1 MDTAWKKILDLYFA
15 QHDGRQIIYHQ
26 IASFNH
32 FMDFDVVDTILRSC
46 PIRVVGS
53 PDLTLTGTTR
63 AAAGTAGTAIRVTV
77 EDATGT
83 PSGTAPATA
92 LPGGKAPGGGPPR
105 EVEVIVKFQN
115 VSIRKPTIFENN
127 GALTPM
133 YPNDARLRNFTY
145 AAPVYLDIDVT
156 TTMTDPGKG
165 TKETRTRTLT
175 KVLAGKI
182 PVMVGSKYCLLS
194 ESPEKHPRE
203 LGECSADPFGYFI
216 IQGGERVILSQE
228 RMAENRMF
236 VFRNNKA
243 KHKEAEI
250 IECKSIGPDNEGV
263 PKNIAVKIIY
273 NPKLATGPEHIRM
286 TLPRIKAEIPL
297 FIMFRALGIESDK
310 GILELIM
317 GAAHSDYD
325 MIFQECIYES
335 AEIRTKQAAQDY
347 LQKHLGSG
355 GGIREQL
362 SASTL
367 ASYKAPKDK
376 LIGEILAEEFLP
388 HIGGSEMMYEKACF
402 LAAMTKKVLD
412 VYHNKLPCDD
422 RDAYPNK
429 KVEHPGNL
437 LGNLFRFYFGTKVI
451 KDMKST
457 IVKEIHN
464 GAWKASGKFEN
475 IINTTNVYKILKTT
489 IVDVGMKSSLATGN
503 FASGKMGTKSGISQV
518 MNRLTFLS
526 GISHLRRL
534 STPIEKTGKLIPPRK
549 LHNSQF
555 GYICPAETPEGHSVG
570 VVKNLASTANVTLPS
585 SPNPVL
591 RVLYDELKMKHLNET
606 TALERRDLL
615 RVFVNGAWIGTLGT
629 SAQAASAVKSLVI
642 AKRSGRM
649 HIFTSIVYKSST
661 NEVWMNTEGGR
672 IVRPLFVGA
681 TIREILSTGLTHPWT
696 FCTSWNDLMRWVSP
710 AGNHLLE
717 FVDAGESEGL
727 YISKTLGTLAKDHTH
742 LEIHPSVIIGTMGSN
757 IPFPDH
763 NQSPRNSYQAAMGKQ
778 AMGVYALNFTE
789 RLDTMSNLLCYTAR
803 PLVSPYM
810 SKYYRAQDMPSGYNI
825 IVAIM
830 TYGGYNQE
838 DSVMINRAALDRGL
852 FRSIFYRTY
861 KDEEKKN
868 QASGEEE
875 RFCKP
880 DVSLTKHMKLAN
892 YEKLAA
898 DGIVPENVFV
908 DNDDI
913 LIGKVVPIRLR
924 AVEGAMAAGVS
935 HSSLA
940 SMSAAA
946 AAAAVEAVGGKR
958 YRDSSKLLRNNE
970 TGYVDKIY
978 RGRNGEGFSFVKI
991 RVRSE
996 RIPTIGDKFCCY
1008 DPQTEILTSSGWK
1021 FFPDLTTEDKVAT
1034 LQEVGDQKVLEYQ
1047 APQEVMN
1054 YDFDGDMYRVE
1065 SGQVDLMVT
1074 KNHRMYVSHTRTN
1087 PKTYKIQLA
1096 EEIYGS
1102 RRYYKKDVD
1111 NYVPPVMTNSKN
1123 LCYLNK
1129 ETGATMTEPQS
1140 FMIDD
1145 FKMPINDWLVFFGIW
1160 IAEGWVHGTT
1170 LIVSAFKERVRK
1182 ALDDICERNNIKIT
1196 ASRDPRF
1203 ERTMPAGENTSYHIV
1218 HTMIR
1223 QYLKPLSVGAVNKS
1237 LPEWAWYLTTEQSR
1251 QLINGMMLGD
1261 GHDMKNGTRR
1271 YDTSS
1276 KQLKD
1281 DFQKLC
1287 LHAGYSANYFVKCEA
1302 GHTTTI
1308 KDPRRA
1314 GETITTTTEAYR
1326 LTIVES
1332 QNQPLVN
1339 KNIKPDGTDRLD
1351 SYVKYTGKVYC
1362 CRVNGPG
1369 VVYVRRNGVPVWC
1382 GQSRHGQKG
1391 TCGLILEPEDMP
1403 QTSSGIVPDIIIN
1416 PHCIPSRMTIAHLME
1431 TLMGRIGCEIGAVG
1445 DGSPFTD
1452 VSVDGLART
1461 LRDDLGLEPYTN
1473 EVMYCGTTGKQMK
1486 TSIFMGPIF
1495 YQRLKH
1501 MVDDKIHCLTP
1512 DHDVLTTKGWKPIA
1526 EVTLDDKVATLQQ
1539 GKVCYEHPIKTFDY
1553 DYVGKMYQVQTQQI
1567 DLKVTPNH
1575 RMWVG
1580 TPYGRQ
1586 KVWNWGF
1593 HEAKDIQ
1600 GKHVKY
1606 QKDGLWEKEPYQ
1618 FVLPAQ
1624 GKHEARALDMDAW
1637 LTFFGIWIAEGWASL
1652 KSQIGLAVNKERVK
1666 SALSVIMDKLE
1677 IPYRYEPLAEKV
1689 TISHSQLRQ
1698 YLIPLSP
1705 GAKNKYL
1712 PDWVWELDAEQSK
1725 KLIAGLLLGDGHTT
1739 ASGSIIYSTSSRK
1752 LADDVQRLC
1761 LHAGW
1766 SANIRLHTLAG
1777 SPYTIGDHS
1786 GFTTADLLSVRIIRA
1801 KNRPA
1806 VNHGHVYEQQI
1817 QSERMMDY
1825 DGKVHCLEVPGN
1837 VFYVRRSGMPVW
1849 TGNSRSSGP
1858 LVMLT
1863 RQPAEGRAR
1872 DGGLRFGEMERDC
1885 GTEEM
1890 QVLTNKGFL
1899 FLHDFEAMHDDK
1911 SLLVASYDTITKEL
1925 IYESMNELIVK
1936 PAKEQTMIEFAYEQD
1951 SSIVMTPRHDMYV
1964 KQSTDYQKVKAASLL
1979 SVDSNG
1985 HVNMLC
1991 YTPSTMKLYETT
2003 LNQAHDIKEI
2013 TYTGR
2018 TWCVNVPHGFI
2029 VARRAE
2035 TKDDVVIKASV
2046 PVIMGNCIVA
2056 HGASEFLKEI
2066 MMEKAD
2072 NFQCFIC
2079 KSCGLLGQVNP
2090 KAGIFKCTS
2099 CEGVTDFAQIRV
2111 PYAYKLFLQELES
2124 MSICSRILPESRLR
2138 MISNSASL
2146 MPEPTATKSV

>member
-1 MDTAWKKILDLYFA
+1 MENAWKKILDLYFA

-145 AAPVYLDIDVT
+145 AAPVYLDMEVT

-165 TKETRTRTLT
+165 TKETRSRTLT
-175 KVLAGKI
+175 RVLAGKI

-216 IQGGERVILSQE
+216 IQGGERIILSQE

-310 GILELIM
+310 AILELIM
-317 GAAHSDYD
+317 GQVYSDYD
-325 MIFQECIYES
+325 MIFQECIMEA
-335 AEIRTKQAAQDY
+335 AEIRTKQAAQEY

-367 ASYKAPKDK
+367 GTYKAPKER
-376 LIGEILAEEFLP
+376 LITEILAEEFLP
-388 HIGGSEMMYEKACF
+388 HIGGGDMMYEKACF
-402 LAAMTKKVLD
+402 LASMTKKVLD

-464 GAWKASGKFEN
+464 GSWKASGKFEN

-503 FASGKMGTKSGISQV
+503 FASGKMGTKTGISQV

-549 LHNSQF
+549 LHNSQWGYVCVLGDTDILHGDGISTSKIADMKDGDNVLTADPTTLKESSSDIYAYFKTTPSKVLKFTTLSGRSIGCSPDHPLLVEKDGEMSWVHAGNIQVGDRLIVKNYTRPLSKIGTALQISSSVLDEMDSSKKRQQELANLGWLDSSISHEKMEILARLHGACATDGTIQHHVYGWQANFYVGEEADAKAISADIARLGFEAPTYRKKRSVHINKDTSKQTVHNYYDVGKGGAF
-555 GYICPAETPEGHSVG
+555 GTLMVVTGAIVGRKSACANPCVPAWILAASPSVKREFLSGFQGGDGGRMTMSPNGQNHHHKLGMGFTQQTCHSVNSIGHRAYMTQISALFADLGVKTTLSDTINDDRTIHMIHFVKDFKNMEAYVKTIGYRYCAEKNRVSAGPMEYVLYRAKLFDEKEATIAKIRTLSSQGVAPAEIHRQIQGMSLASVCRFIENPEKACVSHCANYMTYEEFMDKTQTIDNRVIVPIESITELPIEDVYDFTTRSDNHDFYANGILVRNCPAETPEGHSVG
-570 VVKNLASTANVTLPS
+570 VVKNLSSTATITMPS

-591 RVLYDELKMKHLNET
+591 KVLYDELHMKHLNET
-606 TALERRDLL
+606 TSLERKDLL
-615 RVFVNGAWIGTLGT
+615 RVFVNGAWIGTLGS
-629 SAQAASAVKSLVI
+629 SATAHMSIRALII
-642 AKRSGRM
+642 AKRSGRI
-649 HIFTSIVYKSST
+649 HPYTSIVYKST
-661 NEVWMNTEGGR
+661 VNEVWINTEGGR
-672 IVRPLFVGA
+672 IVRPIFVGE
-681 TIREILSTGLTHPWT
+681 TIREILSTGCVRPWE
-696 FCTSWNDLMRWVSP
+696 FCTSWNDLIRWVSP
-710 AGNHLLE
+710 AGNHLIE
-717 FVDAGESEGL
+717 CVDAGESEGL
-727 YISKTLGTLAKDHTH
+727 YISKTLGTLASDHTH
-742 LEIHPSVIIGTMGSN
+742 LEIHPSAIIGTMGSN

-825 IVAIM
+825 VVAIM

-880 DVSLTKHMKLAN
+880 DVNLTKQMKLAN

-898 DGIVPENVFV
+898 DGIVPENTFV

-958 YRDSSKLLRNNE
+958 YRDASKLLRNNE
-970 TGYVDKIY
+970 TGFVDKIY

-996 RIPTIGDKFCCY
+996 RVPTIGDKFCCY
-1008 DPQTEILTSSGWK
+1008 DPQTEILTSTGWK
-1021 FFPDLTTEDKVAT
+1021 FFPELTMEDKVAS
-1034 LQEVGDQKVLEYQ
+1034 LQEVGDKKVLVYQ
-1047 APQEVMN
+1047 APEEVME
-1054 YDFDGDMYRVE
+1054 YDFDGKMYRVE

-1074 KNHRMYVSHTRTN
+1074 PNHRMYVSHTRTT
-1087 PKTYKIQLA
+1087 PKTFKIQLA

-1102 RRYYKKDVD
+1102 RRYYKKNVD
-1111 NYVPPVMTNSKN
+1111 SYTPPVMTNSEN
-1123 LCYLNK
+1123 LCYKNR
-1129 ETGATMTEPQS
+1129 ETGEIMSEPQS
-1140 FMIDD
+1140 FKIGD
-1145 FKMPINDWLVFFGIW
+1145 FTMPINDWLVFFGIW
-1160 IAEGWVHGTT
+1160 IAEGWVTGST
-1170 LIVSAFKERVRK
+1170 LIISSYKERIRK
-1182 ALDDICERNNIKIT
+1182 ALDDICGRNGIKVT
-1196 ASRDPRF
+1196 GTRDTRF
-1203 ERTMPAGENTSYHIV
+1203 ARTMATDENNSYQIV
-1218 HTMIR
+1218 HPMIR
-1223 QYLKPLSVGAVNKS
+1223 KYLKPLSVGAVNKS
-1237 LPEWAWYLTTEQSR
+1237 LPDWAWYLTTEQSR
-1251 QLINGMMLGD
+1251 VLIHGMMLGD
-1261 GHDMKNGTRR
+1261 GHDMTNGTRR

-1276 KQLKD
+1276 VQLKD

-1287 LHAGYSANYFVKCEA
+1287 LHAGYSANAYLKYEA
-1302 GHTTTI
+1302 GHTATI

-1314 GETITTTTEAYR
+1314 GETITSTADAYR

-1339 KNIKPDGTDRLD
+1339 KNIKPDGEGRLD
-1351 SYVKYTGKVYC
+1351 TWVDYKGKVHC
-1362 CRVNGPG
+1362 CRVAGLG
-1369 VVYVRRNGVPVWC
+1369 VVYVRRNGIPVWC

-1391 TCGLILEPEDMP
+1391 TCGIILEPEDMP
-1403 QTSSGIVPDIIIN
+1403 QTASGIVPDIIIN

-1431 TLMGRIGCEIGAVG
+1431 TLMGRIGAEIGAVG

-1461 LRDDLGLEPYTN
+1461 LRDNLGLEPYSN

-1486 TSIFMGPIF
+1486 TNIFMGPIF

-1501 MVDDKIHCLTP
+1501 MVDDKIH
-1512 DHDVLTTKGWKPIA
+1512 
-1526 EVTLDDKVATLQQ
+1526 
-1539 GKVCYEHPIKTFDY
+1539 
-1553 DYVGKMYQVQTQQI
+1553 
-1567 DLKVTPNH
+1567 
-1575 RMWVG
+1575 
-1580 TPYGRQ
+1580 
-1586 KVWNWGF
+1586 
-1593 HEAKDIQ
+1593 
-1600 GKHVKY
+1600 
-1606 QKDGLWEKEPYQ
+1606 
-1618 FVLPAQ
+1618 
-1624 GKHEARALDMDAW
+1624 
-1637 LTFFGIWIAEGWASL
+1637 
-1652 KSQIGLAVNKERVK
+1652 
-1666 SALSVIMDKLE
+1666 
-1677 IPYRYEPLAEKV
+1677 
-1689 TISHSQLRQ
+1689 
-1698 YLIPLSP
+1698 
-1705 GAKNKYL
+1705 
-1712 PDWVWELDAEQSK
+1712 
-1725 KLIAGLLLGDGHTT
+1725 
-1739 ASGSIIYSTSSRK
+1739 
-1752 LADDVQRLC
+1752 
-1761 LHAGW
+1761 
-1766 SANIRLHTLAG
+1766 
-1777 SPYTIGDHS
+1777 
-1786 GFTTADLLSVRIIRA
+1786 
-1801 KNRPA
+1801 
-1806 VNHGHVYEQQI
+1806 
-1817 QSERMMDY
+1817 
-1825 DGKVHCLEVPGN
+1825 
-1837 VFYVRRSGMPVW
+1837 
-1849 TGNSRSSGP
+1849 SRSSGP

-1872 DGGLRFGEMERDC
+1872 DGGLRFGEMERD
-1885 GTEEM
+1885 
-1890 QVLTNKGFL
+1890 
-1899 FLHDFEAMHDDK
+1899 
-1911 SLLVASYDTITKEL
+1911 
-1925 IYESMNELIVK
+1925 
-1936 PAKEQTMIEFAYEQD
+1936 
-1951 SSIVMTPRHDMYV
+1951 
-1964 KQSTDYQKVKAASLL
+1964 
-1979 SVDSNG
+1979 
-1985 HVNMLC
+1985 
-1991 YTPSTMKLYETT
+1991 
-2003 LNQAHDIKEI
+2003 
-2013 TYTGR
+2013 
-2018 TWCVNVPHGFI
+2018 
-2029 VARRAE
+2029 
-2035 TKDDVVIKASV
+2035 
-2046 PVIMGNCIVA
+2046 CIVA

-2099 CEGVTDFAQIRV
+2099 CEGITDFAQVRV

-2124 MSICSRILPESRLR
+2124 MSICSRVLPESRLR
-2138 MISNSASL
+2138 TIANSASL
-2146 MPEPTATKSV
+2146 MPSVPTIKTLTG

>member
-1 MDTAWKKILDLYFA
+1 MENAWKRILDLYFA
-15 QHDGRQIIYHQ
+15 QHDNRQIIYHQ

-77 EDATGT
+77 EDTTGT

-92 LPGGKAPGGGPPR
+92 LPGGRAPGGGPPR
-105 EVEVIVKFQN
+105 EVEVVIKFQN

-145 AAPVYLDIDVT
+145 AAPVYLDMDVT
-156 TTMTDPGKG
+156 TTLTDPGKG

-175 KVLAGKI
+175 RVLAGKI

-216 IQGGERVILSQE
+216 IQGGERIILSQE

-273 NPKLATGPEHIRM
+273 NSKLATGPEHIRA
-286 TLPRIKAEIPL
+286 TLPRIKAELPL
-297 FIMFRALGIESDK
+297 FILFRALGIESDK
-310 GILELIM
+310 SIIELIM
-317 GAAHSDYD
+317 GTVHSDYD
-325 MIFQECIYES
+325 MIFQECIME
-335 AEIRTKQAAQDY
+335 AADIRSKQAAQDY

-367 ASYKAPKDK
+367 AASKAPKEK
-376 LIGEILAEEFLP
+376 LISEILAEEFLP
-388 HIGGSEMMYEKACF
+388 HIGGADMMYEKACF

-412 VYHNKLPCDD
+412 VYHNKIPYDD
-422 RDAYPNK
+422 RDGYPNK

-464 GAWKASGKFEN
+464 GSWKASGKFEN

-489 IVDVGMKSSLATGN
+489 IVEVGMKSSLATGN
-503 FASGKMGTKSGISQV
+503 FASGKMGTKTGISQV

-549 LHNSQF
+549 LHNSQYGF
-555 GYICPAETPEGHSVG
+555 ICPAETPEGHSVG
-570 VVKNLASTANVTLPS
+570 VVKNLASTANITLPS

-591 RVLYDELKMKHLNET
+591 KVLYDELRMKHLAET

-615 RVFVNGAWIGTLGT
+615 RVFINGAWVGTLGAPDT
-629 SAQAASAVKSLVI
+629 AFRSVKALVS
-642 AKRSGRM
+642 AKRAGRI
-649 HIFTSIVYKSST
+649 HPHTSIVYKPSP
-661 NEVWMNTEGGR
+661 NEVWINTEGGR
-672 IVRPLFVGA
+672 LVRPLFIGE
-681 TIREILSTGLTHPWT
+681 TIREILSTPNCQKPWEV
-696 FCTSWNDLMRWVSP
+696 CGSWNDLMRWVSP
-710 AGNHLLE
+710 AGHQLIE
-717 FVDAGESEGL
+717 FVDAGESENL
-727 YISKTLGTLAKDHTH
+727 YISKTLGTLDREHTH
-742 LEIHPSVIIGTMGSN
+742 VEIHPSVIIGTMGSN

-880 DVSLTKHMKLAN
+880 DPSLTKHIKLAN

-898 DGIVPENVFV
+898 DGIIPENTYV

-958 YRDSSKLLRNNE
+958 YRDASKMLRNNE
-970 TGYVDKIY
+970 TGFVDKIY

-996 RIPTIGDKFCCY
+996 RIPTIGDKFC
-1008 DPQTEILTSSGWK
+1008 
-1021 FFPDLTTEDKVAT
+1021 
-1034 LQEVGDQKVLEYQ
+1034 
-1047 APQEVMN
+1047 
-1054 YDFDGDMYRVE
+1054 
-1065 SGQVDLMVT
+1065 
-1074 KNHRMYVSHTRTN
+1074 
-1087 PKTYKIQLA
+1087 
-1096 EEIYGS
+1096 
-1102 RRYYKKDVD
+1102 
-1111 NYVPPVMTNSKN
+1111 
-1123 LCYLNK
+1123 
-1129 ETGATMTEPQS
+1129 
-1140 FMIDD
+1140 
-1145 FKMPINDWLVFFGIW
+1145 
-1160 IAEGWVHGTT
+1160 
-1170 LIVSAFKERVRK
+1170 
-1182 ALDDICERNNIKIT
+1182 
-1196 ASRDPRF
+1196 
-1203 ERTMPAGENTSYHIV
+1203 
-1218 HTMIR
+1218 
-1223 QYLKPLSVGAVNKS
+1223 
-1237 LPEWAWYLTTEQSR
+1237 
-1251 QLINGMMLGD
+1251 
-1261 GHDMKNGTRR
+1261 
-1271 YDTSS
+1271 
-1276 KQLKD
+1276 
-1281 DFQKLC
+1281 
-1287 LHAGYSANYFVKCEA
+1287 
-1302 GHTTTI
+1302 
-1308 KDPRRA
+1308 
-1314 GETITTTTEAYR
+1314 
-1326 LTIVES
+1326 
-1332 QNQPLVN
+1332 
-1339 KNIKPDGTDRLD
+1339 
-1351 SYVKYTGKVYC
+1351 
-1362 CRVNGPG
+1362 
-1369 VVYVRRNGVPVWC
+1369 
-1382 GQSRHGQKG
+1382 SRHGQKG
-1391 TCGLILEPEDMP
+1391 TVGMILEPEDMP
-1403 QTSSGIVPDIIIN
+1403 QTASGIVPDIIIN

-1431 TLMGRIGCEIGAVG
+1431 TLMGRVGCEIGAVG

-1452 VSVDGLART
+1452 VSVDGLSKM
-1461 LRDDLGLEPYTN
+1461 LRDDLGLEPHTN

-1501 MVDDKIHCLTP
+1501 MVEDKIH
-1512 DHDVLTTKGWKPIA
+1512 
-1526 EVTLDDKVATLQQ
+1526 
-1539 GKVCYEHPIKTFDY
+1539 
-1553 DYVGKMYQVQTQQI
+1553 
-1567 DLKVTPNH
+1567 
-1575 RMWVG
+1575 
-1580 TPYGRQ
+1580 
-1586 KVWNWGF
+1586 
-1593 HEAKDIQ
+1593 
-1600 GKHVKY
+1600 
-1606 QKDGLWEKEPYQ
+1606 
-1618 FVLPAQ
+1618 
-1624 GKHEARALDMDAW
+1624 
-1637 LTFFGIWIAEGWASL
+1637 
-1652 KSQIGLAVNKERVK
+1652 
-1666 SALSVIMDKLE
+1666 
-1677 IPYRYEPLAEKV
+1677 
-1689 TISHSQLRQ
+1689 
-1698 YLIPLSP
+1698 
-1705 GAKNKYL
+1705 
-1712 PDWVWELDAEQSK
+1712 
-1725 KLIAGLLLGDGHTT
+1725 
-1739 ASGSIIYSTSSRK
+1739 
-1752 LADDVQRLC
+1752 
-1761 LHAGW
+1761 
-1766 SANIRLHTLAG
+1766 
-1777 SPYTIGDHS
+1777 
-1786 GFTTADLLSVRIIRA
+1786 
-1801 KNRPA
+1801 
-1806 VNHGHVYEQQI
+1806 
-1817 QSERMMDY
+1817 
-1825 DGKVHCLEVPGN
+1825 
-1837 VFYVRRSGMPVW
+1837 
-1849 TGNSRSSGP
+1849 SRSSGP

-1885 GTEEM
+1885 M
-1890 QVLTNKGFL
+1890 
-1899 FLHDFEAMHDDK
+1899 
-1911 SLLVASYDTITKEL
+1911 
-1925 IYESMNELIVK
+1925 
-1936 PAKEQTMIEFAYEQD
+1936 
-1951 SSIVMTPRHDMYV
+1951 
-1964 KQSTDYQKVKAASLL
+1964 
-1979 SVDSNG
+1979 
-1985 HVNMLC
+1985 
-1991 YTPSTMKLYETT
+1991 
-2003 LNQAHDIKEI
+2003 
-2013 TYTGR
+2013 
-2018 TWCVNVPHGFI
+2018 
-2029 VARRAE
+2029 
-2035 TKDDVVIKASV
+2035 
-2046 PVIMGNCIVA
+2046 VA

-2066 MMEKAD
+2066 MMEKSD
-2072 NFQCFIC
+2072 NFQCFVC

-2090 KAGIFKCTS
+2090 RAGIYKCTS
-2099 CEGVTDFAQIRV
+2099 CDAVTDFCQIRV

-2138 MISNSASL
+2138 TIATDAALVDAPPSL
-2146 MPEPTATKSV
+2146 IKANL

>member
-1 MDTAWKKILDLYFA
+1 MENAWKRILDLYFA
-15 QHDGRQIIYHQ
+15 QHDNRQIIYHQ

-77 EDATGT
+77 EDTTGT

-145 AAPVYLDIDVT
+145 AAPVYLDMDVT
-156 TTMTDPGKG
+156 TTLTDPGKG

-175 KVLAGKI
+175 RVLAGKI

-216 IQGGERVILSQE
+216 IQGGERIILSQE

-273 NPKLATGPEHIRM
+273 NPKLATGPEHIRV
-286 TLPRIKAEIPL
+286 TLPRIKAELPL
-297 FIMFRALGIESDK
+297 FIMFRALGVESDK
-310 GILELIM
+310 SIIELIM
-317 GAAHSDYD
+317 GDVHNDYE
-325 MIFQECIYES
+325 MIFQECIME
-335 AEIRTKQAAQDY
+335 AADIRGKQVAQDY

-367 ASYKAPKDK
+367 ATYKAPKEK
-376 LIGEILAEEFLP
+376 LISEILAEEFLP
-388 HIGGSEMMYEKACF
+388 HIGGADMMYEKACF

-412 VYHNKLPCDD
+412 VYHNKIPYDD
-422 RDAYPNK
+422 RDGYPNK

-464 GAWKASGKFEN
+464 GSWKASGKFEN

-489 IVDVGMKSSLATGN
+489 IVEVGMKSSLATGN
-503 FASGKMGTKSGISQV
+503 FASGKMGTKTGISQV

-549 LHNSQF
+549 LHNSQYGF
-555 GYICPAETPEGHSVG
+555 ICPAETPEGHSVG
-570 VVKNLASTANVTLPS
+570 VVKNLASTANITLPS

-591 RVLYDELKMKHLNET
+591 KVLYDELRMKHLAET
-606 TALERRDLL
+606 TAIERRDLL
-615 RVFVNGAWIGTLGT
+615 RVFINGAWVGTLGP
-629 SAQAASAVKSLVI
+629 SAQAFSAFQALVT
-642 AKRSGRM
+642 AKRAGRI
-649 HIFTSIVYKSST
+649 HPHTSIVYKSSP

-672 IVRPLFVGA
+672 LVRPLFIGE
-681 TIREILSTGLTHPWT
+681 TIREVLSTNCQKPWEI
-696 FCTSWNDLMRWVSP
+696 CDSWNDLMRWVSP
-710 AGNHLLE
+710 KGNHLIE
-717 FVDAGESEGL
+717 FVDAGESENL
-727 YISKTLGTLAKDHTH
+727 YIAKTLGTLDSEHTH

-880 DVSLTKHMKLAN
+880 DPSLTKHIKLAN

-898 DGIVPENVFV
+898 DGIIPENTYV

-958 YRDSSKLLRNNE
+958 YRDASKMLRNNE
-970 TGYVDKIY
+970 TGFVDKIY

-996 RIPTIGDKFCCY
+996 RIPTIGDKFC
-1008 DPQTEILTSSGWK
+1008 LTA
-1021 FFPDLTTEDKVAT
+1021 DH
-1034 LQEVGDQKVLEYQ
+1034 
-1047 APQEVMN
+1047 EVMTRN
-1054 YDFDGDMYRVE
+1054 RGWVPIADVRLDDMVAQLNRETMKMEYKNPTDIIKLDYNDNIYEVE
-1065 SGQVDLMVT
+1065 SQGVSLKT
-1074 KNHRMYVSHTRTN
+1074 TLNHRMFVKPRDTENYTFKLASEIVGKRV
-1087 PKTYKIQLA
+1087 TYLSA
-1096 EEIYGS
+1096 GEISQPDYEF
-1102 RRYYKKDVD
+1102 
-1111 NYVPPVMTNSKN
+1111 SKGT
-1123 LCYLNK
+1123 LTIPL
-1129 ETGATMTEPQS
+1129 ERM
-1140 FMIDD
+1140 D
-1145 FKMPINDWLVFFGIW
+1145 DWLDVFGIW
-1160 IAEGWVHGTT
+1160 MAEGWTADYPKNYVYRTEFAANKVRVQSALTT
-1170 LIVSAFKERVRK
+1170 A
-1182 ALDDICERNNIKIT
+1182 CNNLKFAYNYVESTQKFMINDKNVT
-1196 ASRDPRF
+1196 A
-1203 ERTMPAGENTSYHIV
+1203 
-1218 HTMIR
+1218 
-1223 QYLKPLSVGAVNKS
+1223 YLADLSVGAVNKE
-1237 LPEWAWYLTTEQSR
+1237 LPDWVYNLSAKQAQRLV
-1251 QLINGMMLGD
+1251 MAMCLGD
-1261 GHDMKNGTRR
+1261 GHETETSLH
-1271 YDTSS
+1271 YYTSS
-1276 KQLKD
+1276 EKLKD
-1281 DFQKLC
+1281 SLHRLVQ
-1287 LHAGYSANYFVKCEA
+1287 HAGWTAYSTILREA
-1302 GHTTTI
+1302 GYTSTLSSGREITAT
-1308 KDPRRA
+1308 KDMWNIGIRRTRVTNTMNH
-1314 GETITTTTEAYR
+1314 GHVNTQNGQTET
-1326 LTIVES
+1326 LTPY
-1332 QNQPLVN
+1332 NGN
-1339 KNIKPDGTDRLD
+1339 
-1351 SYVKYTGKVYC
+1351 VYC
-1362 CRVNGPG
+1362 ISIPSEVFL
-1369 VVYVRRNGVPVWC
+1369 VRRNGRCVWTGNC
-1382 GQSRHGQKG
+1382 SRHGQKG
-1391 TCGLILEPEDMP
+1391 TVGMILEPEDMP
-1403 QTSSGIVPDIIIN
+1403 QTASGIVPDIIIN

-1431 TLMGRIGCEIGAVG
+1431 TLMGRVGAEIGAVG

-1452 VSVDGLART
+1452 VSVDGLSKM
-1461 LRDDLGLEPYTN
+1461 LRDDLNLEPYTN

-1486 TSIFMGPIF
+1486 TNIFMGPIF

-1501 MVDDKIHCLTP
+1501 MVDDKIH
-1512 DHDVLTTKGWKPIA
+1512 
-1526 EVTLDDKVATLQQ
+1526 
-1539 GKVCYEHPIKTFDY
+1539 
-1553 DYVGKMYQVQTQQI
+1553 
-1567 DLKVTPNH
+1567 
-1575 RMWVG
+1575 
-1580 TPYGRQ
+1580 
-1586 KVWNWGF
+1586 
-1593 HEAKDIQ
+1593 
-1600 GKHVKY
+1600 
-1606 QKDGLWEKEPYQ
+1606 
-1618 FVLPAQ
+1618 
-1624 GKHEARALDMDAW
+1624 
-1637 LTFFGIWIAEGWASL
+1637 
-1652 KSQIGLAVNKERVK
+1652 
-1666 SALSVIMDKLE
+1666 
-1677 IPYRYEPLAEKV
+1677 
-1689 TISHSQLRQ
+1689 
-1698 YLIPLSP
+1698 
-1705 GAKNKYL
+1705 
-1712 PDWVWELDAEQSK
+1712 
-1725 KLIAGLLLGDGHTT
+1725 
-1739 ASGSIIYSTSSRK
+1739 
-1752 LADDVQRLC
+1752 
-1761 LHAGW
+1761 
-1766 SANIRLHTLAG
+1766 
-1777 SPYTIGDHS
+1777 
-1786 GFTTADLLSVRIIRA
+1786 
-1801 KNRPA
+1801 
-1806 VNHGHVYEQQI
+1806 
-1817 QSERMMDY
+1817 
-1825 DGKVHCLEVPGN
+1825 
-1837 VFYVRRSGMPVW
+1837 
-1849 TGNSRSSGP
+1849 SRSSGP

-1885 GTEEM
+1885 M
-1890 QVLTNKGFL
+1890 
-1899 FLHDFEAMHDDK
+1899 
-1911 SLLVASYDTITKEL
+1911 
-1925 IYESMNELIVK
+1925 
-1936 PAKEQTMIEFAYEQD
+1936 
-1951 SSIVMTPRHDMYV
+1951 
-1964 KQSTDYQKVKAASLL
+1964 
-1979 SVDSNG
+1979 
-1985 HVNMLC
+1985 
-1991 YTPSTMKLYETT
+1991 
-2003 LNQAHDIKEI
+2003 
-2013 TYTGR
+2013 
-2018 TWCVNVPHGFI
+2018 
-2029 VARRAE
+2029 
-2035 TKDDVVIKASV
+2035 
-2046 PVIMGNCIVA
+2046 VA

-2066 MMEKAD
+2066 MMEKSD
-2072 NFQCFIC
+2072 NFQCFVC

-2090 KAGIFKCTS
+2090 KAGIYKCTS
-2099 CEGVTDFAQIRV
+2099 CDAVTDFCQIRV

-2138 MISNSASL
+2138 AIANEASL
-2146 MPEPTATKSV
+2146 MPEPAAVIKANL

>member
-1 MDTAWKKILDLYFA
+1 MENAWKKILDLYFA
-15 QHDGRQIIYHQ
+15 QHDNRQIIYHQ

-77 EDATGT
+77 EETTGT

-145 AAPVYLDIDVT
+145 AAPVYLDMDVT
-156 TTMTDPGKG
+156 TTLTDPGKG

-175 KVLAGKI
+175 RVLAGKI

-216 IQGGERVILSQE
+216 IQGGERIILSQE

-297 FIMFRALGIESDK
+297 FIMFRALGVEADK
-310 GILELIM
+310 TIIELIM
-317 GAAHSDYD
+317 GDVHNDYE
-325 MIFQECIYES
+325 MIFQECIME
-335 AEIRTKQAAQDY
+335 AADIRGKQVAQDF

-367 ASYKAPKDK
+367 AASKAPKEK
-376 LIGEILAEEFLP
+376 LITEILAEEFLP
-388 HIGGSEMMYEKACF
+388 HIGGADMMYEKACF

-412 VYHNKLPCDD
+412 VYHNKIPYDD
-422 RDAYPNK
+422 RDGYPNK

-464 GAWKASGKFEN
+464 GSWKASGKFEN

-489 IVDVGMKSSLATGN
+489 IVEVGMKSSLATGN
-503 FASGKMGTKSGISQV
+503 FASGKMGTKTGISQV

-549 LHNSQF
+549 LHNSQYGF
-555 GYICPAETPEGHSVG
+555 ICPAETPEGHSVG
-570 VVKNLASTANVTLPS
+570 VVKNLASTANITLPS

-591 RVLYDELKMKHLNET
+591 KVLYDELKMKHLAET
-606 TALERRDLL
+606 TAIERRDLL
-615 RVFVNGAWIGTLGT
+615 RVFINGAWIGTLGG
-629 SAQAASAVKSLVI
+629 SADAFRAVQALVT
-642 AKRSGRM
+642 AKRAGRI
-649 HIFTSIVYKSST
+649 HPHTSVVYKSSP
-661 NEVWMNTEGGR
+661 NEVWVNTEGGR
-672 IVRPLFVGA
+672 LVRPLFIGE
-681 TIREILSTGLTHPWT
+681 TIREVLSTNCQKPWEG
-696 FCTSWNDLMRWVSP
+696 CDSWNDLMRWVSP
-710 AGNHLLE
+710 RGNQLIE
-717 FVDAGESEGL
+717 FVDAGESENL
-727 YISKTLGTLAKDHTH
+727 YIAKTLGTLDSTHTH

-880 DVSLTKHMKLAN
+880 DPSLTKQIKLAN
-892 YEKLAA
+892 YEKLGA
-898 DGIVPENVFV
+898 DGIIPENTYV

-958 YRDSSKLLRNNE
+958 YRDASKMLRNNE
-970 TGYVDKIY
+970 TGFVDKIY

-996 RIPTIGDKFCCY
+996 RIPTIGDKFC
-1008 DPQTEILTSSGWK
+1008 
-1021 FFPDLTTEDKVAT
+1021 
-1034 LQEVGDQKVLEYQ
+1034 
-1047 APQEVMN
+1047 
-1054 YDFDGDMYRVE
+1054 
-1065 SGQVDLMVT
+1065 
-1074 KNHRMYVSHTRTN
+1074 
-1087 PKTYKIQLA
+1087 
-1096 EEIYGS
+1096 
-1102 RRYYKKDVD
+1102 
-1111 NYVPPVMTNSKN
+1111 
-1123 LCYLNK
+1123 
-1129 ETGATMTEPQS
+1129 
-1140 FMIDD
+1140 
-1145 FKMPINDWLVFFGIW
+1145 
-1160 IAEGWVHGTT
+1160 
-1170 LIVSAFKERVRK
+1170 
-1182 ALDDICERNNIKIT
+1182 
-1196 ASRDPRF
+1196 
-1203 ERTMPAGENTSYHIV
+1203 
-1218 HTMIR
+1218 
-1223 QYLKPLSVGAVNKS
+1223 
-1237 LPEWAWYLTTEQSR
+1237 
-1251 QLINGMMLGD
+1251 
-1261 GHDMKNGTRR
+1261 
-1271 YDTSS
+1271 
-1276 KQLKD
+1276 
-1281 DFQKLC
+1281 
-1287 LHAGYSANYFVKCEA
+1287 
-1302 GHTTTI
+1302 
-1308 KDPRRA
+1308 
-1314 GETITTTTEAYR
+1314 
-1326 LTIVES
+1326 
-1332 QNQPLVN
+1332 
-1339 KNIKPDGTDRLD
+1339 
-1351 SYVKYTGKVYC
+1351 
-1362 CRVNGPG
+1362 
-1369 VVYVRRNGVPVWC
+1369 
-1382 GQSRHGQKG
+1382 SRHGQKG
-1391 TCGLILEPEDMP
+1391 TVGMILEPEDMP
-1403 QTSSGIVPDIIIN
+1403 QTASGIIPDIIIN

-1431 TLMGRIGCEIGAVG
+1431 TLMGRVGAEIGAVG

-1452 VSVDGLART
+1452 VSVDGLSKM
-1461 LRDDLGLEPYTN
+1461 LRDQLNLEPYAN

-1486 TSIFMGPIF
+1486 TNIFMGPIF

-1512 DHDVLTTKGWKPIA
+1512 DHDVLTTNGWKPIA
-1526 EVTLDDKVATLQQ
+1526 EVSLEDKVATLQD
-1539 GKVCYEHPIKTFDY
+1539 GKIRYETPLKTFEY
-1553 DYVGKMYQVQTQQI
+1553 DYQGEMYEITSQQI

-1580 TPYGRQ
+1580 TPHTRK
-1586 KVWNWGF
+1586 KVWTWDF
-1593 HEAKDIQ
+1593 HEARDIK
-1600 GKHVKY
+1600 GRHVKY
-1606 QKDGLWEKEPYQ
+1606 QKDGIWDAPAYQ
-1618 FVLPAQ
+1618 FVLPAH
-1624 GKHEARALDMDAW
+1624 GEYLSRPVAMNAW
-1637 LTFFGIWIAEGWASL
+1637 LTFFGIWIAEGWSSL
-1652 KSQIGLAVNKERVK
+1652 QRIGMAVNKERVK
-1666 SALSVIMDKLE
+1666 EALADALDKIDISYNYYQKTEKLDSSNKQLANYLTPLSV
-1677 IPYRYEPLAEKV
+1677 
-1689 TISHSQLRQ
+1689 
-1698 YLIPLSP
+1698 
-1705 GAKNKYL
+1705 GANNKFL
-1712 PDWVWELDAEQSK
+1712 PEWVWELNADQSQI
-1725 KLIAGLLLGDGHTT
+1725 LIAGLLLGDGHTT
-1739 ASGSIIYSTSSRK
+1739 KSGSVIYSTSSSR
-1752 LADDVQRLC
+1752 LANDVQRLA

-1766 SANIRLHTLAG
+1766 SANIRLHTAAG
-1777 SPYTIGDHS
+1777 TPYEIGDHS
-1786 GFTTADLLSVRIIRA
+1786 GVTTTDLWSVRIIRA

-1806 VNHGHVYEQQI
+1806 VNHGHCHKQNAVTEI
-1817 QSERMMDY
+1817 MSDY

-1837 VFYVRRSGMPVW
+1837 VFYVRRNGLPVW

-1885 GTEEM
+1885 M
-1890 QVLTNKGFL
+1890 
-1899 FLHDFEAMHDDK
+1899 
-1911 SLLVASYDTITKEL
+1911 
-1925 IYESMNELIVK
+1925 
-1936 PAKEQTMIEFAYEQD
+1936 
-1951 SSIVMTPRHDMYV
+1951 
-1964 KQSTDYQKVKAASLL
+1964 
-1979 SVDSNG
+1979 
-1985 HVNMLC
+1985 
-1991 YTPSTMKLYETT
+1991 
-2003 LNQAHDIKEI
+2003 
-2013 TYTGR
+2013 
-2018 TWCVNVPHGFI
+2018 
-2029 VARRAE
+2029 
-2035 TKDDVVIKASV
+2035 
-2046 PVIMGNCIVA
+2046 VA

-2066 MMEKAD
+2066 MMEKSD
-2072 NFQCFIC
+2072 NFQCFVC

-2090 KAGIFKCTS
+2090 RAGIYKCTS
-2099 CEGVTDFAQIRV
+2099 CDAVTDFCQIRV

-2138 MISNSASL
+2138 AIANEASL
-2146 MPEPTATKSV
+2146 MPEPAGLVKSLT

>member
-1 MDTAWKKILDLYFA
+1 MENAWKKILDLYFA
-15 QHDGRQIIYHQ
+15 QHDNRQIIYHQ

-32 FMDFDVVDTILRSC
+32 FMDFDVVDTVLRSC

-77 EDATGT
+77 EETTGT

-92 LPGGKAPGGGPPR
+92 LPGGRAPGGGPPR

-145 AAPVYLDIDVT
+145 AAPVYLDMEVT
-156 TTMTDPGKG
+156 TTLTDPGKG

-175 KVLAGKI
+175 RVLAGKI

-216 IQGGERVILSQE
+216 IQGGERIILSQE

-297 FIMFRALGIESDK
+297 FIMFRALGVESDK
-310 GILELIM
+310 SIIELIM
-317 GAAHSDYD
+317 GDVHNDYE
-325 MIFQECIYES
+325 MIFQECIME
-335 AEIRTKQAAQDY
+335 AADIRGKQVAQDY

-367 ASYKAPKDK
+367 ATYKAPKEK
-376 LIGEILAEEFLP
+376 LISEILAEEFLP
-388 HIGGSEMMYEKACF
+388 HIGGADMMYEKACF

-412 VYHNKLPCDD
+412 VYHNKIPYDD
-422 RDAYPNK
+422 RDGYPNK

-464 GAWKASGKFEN
+464 GSWKASGKFEN

-489 IVDVGMKSSLATGN
+489 IVEVGMKSSLATGN
-503 FASGKMGTKSGISQV
+503 FASGKMGTKTGISQV

-549 LHNSQF
+549 LHNSQYGF
-555 GYICPAETPEGHSVG
+555 ICPAETPEGHSVG
-570 VVKNLASTANVTLPS
+570 VVKNLASTANITLPS

-591 RVLYDELKMKHLNET
+591 KVLYDELRMKHLAET
-606 TALERRDLL
+606 TAIERRDLL
-615 RVFVNGAWIGTLGT
+615 RVFINGAWVGTLGP
-629 SAQAASAVKSLVI
+629 SAQAFSAFQALVT
-642 AKRSGRM
+642 AKRAGRI
-649 HIFTSIVYKSST
+649 HPHTSIVYKSSP

-672 IVRPLFVGA
+672 LVRPLFIGE
-681 TIREILSTGLTHPWT
+681 TIREVLSTNCQKPWEI
-696 FCTSWNDLMRWVSP
+696 CDSWNDLMRWVSP
-710 AGNHLLE
+710 KGNHLIE
-717 FVDAGESEGL
+717 FVDAGESENL
-727 YISKTLGTLAKDHTH
+727 YIAKTLGTLDSEHTH

-880 DVSLTKHMKLAN
+880 DPSLTKHTKLAN
-892 YEKLAA
+892 YEKLGA
-898 DGIVPENVFV
+898 DGIIPENTFV

-958 YRDSSKLLRNNE
+958 YRDASKMLRNNE
-970 TGYVDKIY
+970 TGFVDKIY

-996 RIPTIGDKFCCY
+996 RIPTIGDKFC
-1008 DPQTEILTSSGWK
+1008 
-1021 FFPDLTTEDKVAT
+1021 
-1034 LQEVGDQKVLEYQ
+1034 
-1047 APQEVMN
+1047 
-1054 YDFDGDMYRVE
+1054 
-1065 SGQVDLMVT
+1065 
-1074 KNHRMYVSHTRTN
+1074 
-1087 PKTYKIQLA
+1087 
-1096 EEIYGS
+1096 
-1102 RRYYKKDVD
+1102 
-1111 NYVPPVMTNSKN
+1111 
-1123 LCYLNK
+1123 
-1129 ETGATMTEPQS
+1129 
-1140 FMIDD
+1140 
-1145 FKMPINDWLVFFGIW
+1145 
-1160 IAEGWVHGTT
+1160 
-1170 LIVSAFKERVRK
+1170 
-1182 ALDDICERNNIKIT
+1182 
-1196 ASRDPRF
+1196 
-1203 ERTMPAGENTSYHIV
+1203 
-1218 HTMIR
+1218 
-1223 QYLKPLSVGAVNKS
+1223 
-1237 LPEWAWYLTTEQSR
+1237 
-1251 QLINGMMLGD
+1251 
-1261 GHDMKNGTRR
+1261 
-1271 YDTSS
+1271 
-1276 KQLKD
+1276 
-1281 DFQKLC
+1281 
-1287 LHAGYSANYFVKCEA
+1287 
-1302 GHTTTI
+1302 
-1308 KDPRRA
+1308 
-1314 GETITTTTEAYR
+1314 
-1326 LTIVES
+1326 
-1332 QNQPLVN
+1332 
-1339 KNIKPDGTDRLD
+1339 
-1351 SYVKYTGKVYC
+1351 
-1362 CRVNGPG
+1362 
-1369 VVYVRRNGVPVWC
+1369 
-1382 GQSRHGQKG
+1382 SRHGQKG
-1391 TCGLILEPEDMP
+1391 TVGMILEPEDMP
-1403 QTSSGIVPDIIIN
+1403 QTASGIVPDIIIN

-1431 TLMGRIGCEIGAVG
+1431 TLMGRVGAEIGAVG

-1452 VSVDGLART
+1452 VSVDGLSRM
-1461 LRDDLGLEPYTN
+1461 LRDELNLEPYTN

-1501 MVDDKIHCLTP
+1501 MVDDKIH
-1512 DHDVLTTKGWKPIA
+1512 
-1526 EVTLDDKVATLQQ
+1526 
-1539 GKVCYEHPIKTFDY
+1539 
-1553 DYVGKMYQVQTQQI
+1553 
-1567 DLKVTPNH
+1567 
-1575 RMWVG
+1575 
-1580 TPYGRQ
+1580 
-1586 KVWNWGF
+1586 
-1593 HEAKDIQ
+1593 
-1600 GKHVKY
+1600 
-1606 QKDGLWEKEPYQ
+1606 
-1618 FVLPAQ
+1618 
-1624 GKHEARALDMDAW
+1624 
-1637 LTFFGIWIAEGWASL
+1637 
-1652 KSQIGLAVNKERVK
+1652 
-1666 SALSVIMDKLE
+1666 
-1677 IPYRYEPLAEKV
+1677 
-1689 TISHSQLRQ
+1689 
-1698 YLIPLSP
+1698 
-1705 GAKNKYL
+1705 
-1712 PDWVWELDAEQSK
+1712 
-1725 KLIAGLLLGDGHTT
+1725 
-1739 ASGSIIYSTSSRK
+1739 
-1752 LADDVQRLC
+1752 
-1761 LHAGW
+1761 
-1766 SANIRLHTLAG
+1766 
-1777 SPYTIGDHS
+1777 
-1786 GFTTADLLSVRIIRA
+1786 
-1801 KNRPA
+1801 
-1806 VNHGHVYEQQI
+1806 
-1817 QSERMMDY
+1817 
-1825 DGKVHCLEVPGN
+1825 
-1837 VFYVRRSGMPVW
+1837 
-1849 TGNSRSSGP
+1849 SRSSGP

-1885 GTEEM
+1885 M
-1890 QVLTNKGFL
+1890 
-1899 FLHDFEAMHDDK
+1899 
-1911 SLLVASYDTITKEL
+1911 
-1925 IYESMNELIVK
+1925 
-1936 PAKEQTMIEFAYEQD
+1936 
-1951 SSIVMTPRHDMYV
+1951 
-1964 KQSTDYQKVKAASLL
+1964 
-1979 SVDSNG
+1979 
-1985 HVNMLC
+1985 
-1991 YTPSTMKLYETT
+1991 
-2003 LNQAHDIKEI
+2003 
-2013 TYTGR
+2013 
-2018 TWCVNVPHGFI
+2018 
-2029 VARRAE
+2029 
-2035 TKDDVVIKASV
+2035 
-2046 PVIMGNCIVA
+2046 VA

-2066 MMEKAD
+2066 MMEKSD
-2072 NFQCFIC
+2072 NFQCFVC

-2090 KAGIFKCTS
+2090 KAGIYKCTS
-2099 CEGVTDFAQIRV
+2099 CDTVTDFCQIRV

-2138 MISNSASL
+2138 AIANEAAL
-2146 MPEPTATKSV
+2146 MPDPPALLKSVGL